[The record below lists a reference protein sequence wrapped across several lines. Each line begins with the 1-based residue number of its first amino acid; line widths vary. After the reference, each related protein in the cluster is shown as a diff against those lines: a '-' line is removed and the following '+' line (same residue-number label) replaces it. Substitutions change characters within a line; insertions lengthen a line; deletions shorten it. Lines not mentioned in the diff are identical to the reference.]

1 MAKKKAS
8 KVKKKM
14 SCPLTD
20 LKTILYSTDG
30 SKCSK
35 AALKEVL
42 GLADA
47 CSAKIHAVS
56 IVEANK
62 EFQAYAP
69 DLIEKEG
76 KRAWRMLTRVKAAVE
91 KEGLSCEIH
100 LHTGPDPSEFI
111 LDDAKKLNADMI
123 VMGKH
128 GVKKGLRKLFLG
140 SVTSKVLNEA
150 PCSVLVVRT

>member
-8 KVKKKM
+8 
-14 SCPLTD
+14 CPITG
-20 LKTILYSTDG
+20 LKTILFSTDG

-35 AALKEVL
+35 AALREAM
-42 GLADA
+42 GLATS
-47 CSAKIHAVS
+47 CTAKIHAVS

-62 EFQAYAP
+62 EYQAYAP
-69 DLIEKEG
+69 ELIEKEG
-76 KRAWRMLTRVKAAVE
+76 KRVWKMLSRVKATIE

-100 LHTGPDPSEFI
+100 LHTGPEPAQFI
-111 LDDAKKLNADMI
+111 LDDAKKLKADMI
-123 VMGKH
+123 IMGKH
-128 GVKKGLRKLFLG
+128 GVKKGLKKLFLG